1 MRGVAAYWKK
11 DEFRKSA
18 VWVSGNGQER
28 CMRKWF
34 QKFWDSGWFIP
45 FVLLLPYVCTIALNG
60 AEKALLL
67 HSTGEEYLVPLVLMV
82 QMKGDYE
89 DEAVKAQAV
98 IARSEVYR
106 RLENGESEG
115 EILGEVSESLVGK
128 NMGRTEQMEVTT
140 EAEDGEALSEKI
152 AEISKN
158 RGFIAGDEMIWKLLS
173 AADKLQQYGNA
184 VEATAG
190 QVLTYNGELKLVP
203 YHEVSSG
210 KTRDGAEVFH
220 SKEYAY
226 LKSVDSSQ
234 DKEAPDYVN
243 GTYVAVSQ
251 LPAKLVIKKR
261 DSAGYVTALTA
272 DGKWIE
278 GETFRQGMHMAS
290 ADFSVQKVG
299 KMVRFLC
306 KGKGHGLGFSQY
318 GGNEMAKKGSGWQEI
333 LEVYF
338 PEMEIEAVDSL
349 R

>member
-1 MRGVAAYWKK
+1 
-11 DEFRKSA
+11 
-18 VWVSGNGQER
+18 
-28 CMRKWF
+28 MRKWF
-34 QKFWDSGWFIP
+34 QKFWASGWFIP
-45 FVLLLPYVCTIALNG
+45 FALLLPYVCTIALNG
-60 AEKALLL
+60 ADKALLL
-67 HSTGEEYLVPLVLMV
+67 HSTGEEEMVPLVLMV

-106 RLENGESEG
+106 RLENGKSEG
-115 EILGEVSESLVGK
+115 EILGEVSESLAWENVGRRADQ
-128 NMGRTEQMEVTT
+128 MVVATET
-140 EAEDGEALSEKI
+140 EDEAVLSEKK
-152 AEISKN
+152 AEISNGRRFTAWYKVI
-158 RGFIAGDEMIWKLLS
+158 GKLLS
-173 AADKLQQYGNA
+173 AADKLQQYDIA
-184 VEATAG
+184 AEATAG

-203 YHEVSSG
+203 YHEISSG

-220 SKEYAY
+220 SEEYAY

-272 DGKWIE
+272 DGNWIE
-278 GETFRQGMHMAS
+278 GETFRQGMHLAS

-333 LEVYF
+333 LEAYF